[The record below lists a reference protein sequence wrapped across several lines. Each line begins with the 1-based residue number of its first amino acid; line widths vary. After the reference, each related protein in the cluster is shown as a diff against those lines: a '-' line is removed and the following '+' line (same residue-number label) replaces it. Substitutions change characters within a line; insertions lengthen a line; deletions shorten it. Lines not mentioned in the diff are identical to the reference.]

1 MGCDVRGSWSQ
12 WAEGCIPPL
21 ADDGEDRQRSKGALT
36 KANFQIEKKLS
47 SPIILAQMCLK
58 PFDWYRIEWSKV

>member
-36 KANFQIEKKLS
+36 KANFQIEKKT
-47 SPIILAQMCLK
+47 ILPDHIGTNVPETIRLVS
-58 PFDWYRIEWSKV
+58 YRME